1 MAKIALTG
9 ATGFIGRHIARLL
22 SARKTAVRVLARDPS
37 RITLPDGAVEVV
49 QGSLTDDR
57 ALAALVAGADTVIH
71 CAGSV
76 RGATLEQFNRVNADG
91 TARLA
96 DIAGTEG
103 CKRFLLLSSLAARE
117 PQLSPYAASKRAGEE
132 AVASAAGTMTWAAFR
147 PPAVYGPGDKEMLP
161 LFQLMARGIAPVFG
175 SDKARF
181 SLIYAPDLAAAIV
194 AWSLYEAPPPIGIFE
209 LDDGKK
215 DGYSWD
221 DITRV
226 VTALTGRPIRMLRI
240 PPSLL
245 GIPAAINWLLGRYLN
260 RSPMLTPGKI
270 RELRHPD
277 WVCRT
282 SPDLDALGWR
292 PQHTLAEGLAATPGW
307 QTHTG

>member
-1 MAKIALTG
+1 MVNIALTG
-9 ATGFIGRHIARLL
+9 ATGFIGQHIARLL

-37 RITLPDGAVEVV
+37 RITVPDDAVQVV

-57 ALAALVAGADTVIH
+57 ALAELVAGADTVIH

-96 DIAGTEG
+96 DIAATEG

-132 AVASAAGTMTWAAFR
+132 AVANAAGTMAWAAFR
-147 PPAVYGPGDKEMLP
+147 PPAVYGPGDREMLP

-175 SDKARF
+175 SDNARF
-181 SLIYAPDLAAAIV
+181 SLIYAPDLAEAIV
-194 AWSLYEAPPPIGIFE
+194 AWGLYEAPPPTGIFE

-215 DGYSWD
+215 GGYSWD

-226 VTALTGRPIRMLRI
+226 VAALTGRPIRMLRI

-245 GIPAAINWLLGRYLN
+245 GIPAGINWLLGRYLN

-292 PQHTLAEGLAATPGW
+292 PQHTLAEGLAATPDW
-307 QTHTG
+307 QSHTG

>member
-9 ATGFIGRHIARLL
+9 ATGFIGRHITRLL
-22 SARKTAVRVLARDPS
+22 AARNITLRVLARDPK
-37 RITLPDGAVEVV
+37 TLPQQDGAVEVV
-49 QGSLTDDR
+49 QGSLADDR
-57 ALAALVAGADTVIH
+57 ALAALVADTDVVIH

-96 DIAGTEG
+96 EIARSAG
-103 CKRFLLLSSLAARE
+103 CGRFLLLSSLAARE
-117 PQLSPYAASKRAGEE
+117 PQLSPYAASKRAGEQ
-132 AVASAAGTMTWAAFR
+132 AVASAAGAMIWAAFR
-147 PPAVYGPGDKEMLP
+147 PPAVYGPGDTEMLP

-175 SDKARF
+175 SNQARF
-181 SLIYAPDLAAAIV
+181 SLLYAPDLAEAVV
-194 AWSLYEAPPPIGIFE
+194 AWSLCNTAPPQGTFE

-215 DGYSWD
+215 DGYSWA
-221 DITRV
+221 DITHI

-240 PPSLL
+240 PPSVLS
-245 GIPAAINWLLGRYLN
+245 IPAGVNWLLGRYLD

-282 SPDLDALGWR
+282 SPNLDALGWR
-292 PQHTLAEGLAATPGW
+292 AQHTLAEGLAATPGW
-307 QTHTG
+307 RRDTA